1 MKILAVADEECK
13 ALWDYFTPDKL
24 EGVEL
29 IIACGDLSRHYLEYL
44 ATMAP
49 VPLLYVHGNHDESY
63 DTRPPQGVICLDDD
77 VYVHNGLRI
86 AGLGGSVRYKPG
98 PFQYTQREMERR
110 VARLSSKIRRMGG
123 VDIIVAHAPVR
134 GCNDGEDPAHMGF
147 DCFNAML
154 GQFQP
159 KYFVHGHVH
168 LNYGSIP
175 RCAQCGETQVI
186 NAYERYTFELETP
199 EAPPAPPQRPFGSLL
214 VPKLFWKSK

>member
-86 AGLGGSVRYKPG
+86 AGLGGSCRYRTG
-98 PFQYTQREMERR
+98 AWQFTEAEMKSASTICAARSTAMAALTYWSPTRR
-110 VARLSSKIRRMGG
+110 CTAT
-123 VDIIVAHAPVR
+123 A
-134 GCNDGEDPAHMGF
+134 
-147 DCFNAML
+147 
-154 GQFQP
+154 
-159 KYFVHGHVH
+159 
-168 LNYGSIP
+168 
-175 RCAQCGETQVI
+175 T
-186 NAYERYTFELETP
+186 
-199 EAPPAPPQRPFGSLL
+199 
-214 VPKLFWKSK
+214 

>member
-86 AGLGGSVRYKPG
+86 AGLGGSAGVVYSRYDSVMIRKRESKKPG
-98 PFQYTQREMERR
+98 LIKQT
-110 VARLSSKIRRMGG
+110 RL
-123 VDIIVAHAPVR
+123 
-134 GCNDGEDPAHMGF
+134 N
-147 DCFNAML
+147 
-154 GQFQP
+154 
-159 KYFVHGHVH
+159 
-168 LNYGSIP
+168 
-175 RCAQCGETQVI
+175 
-186 NAYERYTFELETP
+186 
-199 EAPPAPPQRPFGSLL
+199 L
-214 VPKLFWKSK
+214 VL